1 MILKFMLF
9 YLKMNKSETMIII
22 ENKNKT
28 NKQTNKKYR
37 QTMFE
42 WVLNK
47 PLSEVYLSISKFL
60 ILFVFW
66 SRDHLLVVDSLF
78 GLLRGI
84 IKLW

>member
-1 MILKFMLF
+1 MLF
-9 YLKMNKSETMIII
+9 YLKINKSEKMIII

-28 NKQTNKKYR
+28 NKQTKKTDR

-60 ILFVFW
+60 ILFMF
-66 SRDHLLVVDSLF
+66 
-78 GLLRGI
+78 
-84 IKLW
+84 

>member
-1 MILKFMLF
+1 MLF

-78 GLLRGI
+78 ALLRGI